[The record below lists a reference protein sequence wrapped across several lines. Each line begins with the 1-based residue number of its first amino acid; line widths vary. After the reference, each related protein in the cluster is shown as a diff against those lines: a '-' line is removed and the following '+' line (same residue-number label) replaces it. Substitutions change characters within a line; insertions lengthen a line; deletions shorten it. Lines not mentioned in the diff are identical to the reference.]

1 MITALPRLKLT
12 RKPRPKGDS
21 TSVIDT
27 FNETHDMHTL
37 LVQYG
42 YKPTSRNR
50 YLSPNSS
57 SGLAGVKLFDD
68 GRAYSHHA
76 SDPFDSAH
84 SFDAFELYLQY
95 EHQGNVSKAVKDA
108 AHLLNVT
115 QDPDYEYDKEAIEHG
130 AKIADQILSKP
141 KKANPP
147 VSPAFMDEGT
157 RAMLIHVTSN
167 RARSID

>member
-1 MITALPRLKLT
+1 
-12 RKPRPKGDS
+12 
-21 TSVIDT
+21 
-27 FNETHDMHTL
+27 MHTL

-95 EHQGNVSKAVKDA
+95 EHQGNVSKAVRKA
-108 AHLLNVT
+108 ARLLGINNKKNF
-115 QDPDYEYDKEAIEHG
+115 DKYA
-130 AKIADQILSKP
+130 
-141 KKANPP
+141 
-147 VSPAFMDEGT
+147 
-157 RAMLIHVTSN
+157 
-167 RARSID
+167 